1 MDYLYAYLSG
11 FSTCAVV
18 LGILWILRE
27 CERAKTF
34 KKLREEIE
42 LLAAKYRRSRRSA
55 TYLYEGLSEVMNIL
69 GGRVALP
76 AHASPKA
83 ERLEV
88 NLQHF
93 SQRSELRITTQL
105 TGALVS
111 GVPNFYG
118 GNNEQ

>member
-1 MDYLYAYLSG
+1 MLASFFVRMREYRLS
-11 FSTCAVV
+11 T
-18 LGILWILRE
+18 
-27 CERAKTF
+27 
-34 KKLREEIE
+34 
-42 LLAAKYRRSRRSA
+42 
-55 TYLYEGLSEVMNIL
+55 